1 MLYNSPKNSRRRTK
15 LKNVTS
21 NIQSNNDFKLKN
33 VIHVMNNDLEIPL
46 DIIHNCFKSA
56 GYKMSTDWYEYA
68 SRKRTSTKTNGMN
81 NAIKNE
87 IRDEIRKQSELNR
100 AELKMISQQ
109 VNAMENK
116 LMTVLAQQNGLHINT
131 KKNTQTQN
139 RKLSKIKSSLRTL
152 SNMVKGTMHIIYTLI
167 KMFWHMRTLCI
178 LVAMILSWSS
188 QHNHEYTPTFVMQ
201 YKDGTVH
208 KTFNAF
214 QPFVKT
220 IAHKTLTAAGYT
232 IDFKRNS
239 TRVLLNGATAG
250 VAGWAVPH
258 VAKVIVTDKTF
269 LASTIV
275 MALGYNWF
283 EEMYLRDPEYIFR
296 MFEELSDKITQL
308 GVDTVKRKAKE
319 TVEDAHAYT
328 CSVIKDWSKNSRG
341 PMKMAYSAVLKGV
354 GCESTKLL
362 LDGNSRGEWGFKLL
376 GE

>member
-1 MLYNSPKNSRRRTK
+1 MLYNSPKNSRRRTP
-15 LKNVTS
+15 KNVTS

-68 SRKRTSTKTNGMN
+68 SRRRTSTSTKTNSMN
-81 NAIKNE
+81 ASIKNE
-87 IRDEIRKQSELNR
+87 IREEIRKQSELSR

-109 VNAMENK
+109 VNAMEKK
-116 LMTVLAQQNGLHINT
+116 LMTALAQQNGLHINM

-139 RKLSKIKSSLRTL
+139 MKLSKIKSSLRTI
-152 SNMVKGTMHIIYTLI
+152 SNMMKGTMHIIYTLI

-188 QHNHEYTPTFVMQ
+188 HHNHAYTPNFVMQ
-201 YKDGTVH
+201 YKDGSVH

-220 IAHKTLTAAGYT
+220 ISHKILTSAGYT
-232 IDFKRNS
+232 IDFKRNN
-239 TRVLLNGATAG
+239 TQVLLNGATAG

-283 EEMYLRDPEYIFR
+283 EDMYLRDPEYIFK

-308 GVDTVKRKAKE
+308 GVDTVKKKAKE

-362 LDGNSRGEWGFKLL
+362 LSGNSYNEPTFELL
-376 GE
+376 G